1 MEDKAQFRLRFRTH
15 EESASPNMGDNKPP
29 GPSPPSRAS
38 QDSHRRNTT
47 TNTTTNPVPQT
58 ESMADTHVRPQRS
71 TALATSSC
79 LQLASQAAVG
89 DGGGSDC
96 KSMLAL
102 ACCDCGGCR
111 ARLCSST
118 PSRDEMVVTCV
129 VRSPEAQHAIL
140 DLRRKGDGSP
150 PATAIRPSLRTDK
163 LDALHHSSLCLS
175 RDYSGPRA
183 SARSAWLWA
192 PRAPGSWGGRLAY

>member
-1 MEDKAQFRLRFRTH
+1 
-15 EESASPNMGDNKPP
+15 MGDNKPP

-47 TNTTTNPVPQT
+47 TNTTNPVPPT

-111 ARLCSST
+111 ARLCAST

-140 DLRRKGDGSP
+140 DLRRKGEGSP
-150 PATAIRPSLRTDK
+150 HATPIRPPLRTDK
-163 LDALHHSSLCLS
+163 LDALHHSSSSNTFMLPTLTSCLRRCDRKRS
-175 RDYSGPRA
+175 RRTRA
-183 SARSAWLWA
+183 RIRGRPGTRQQQEAAAARW
-192 PRAPGSWGGRLAY
+192 PQPTRQQR

>member
-79 LQLASQAAVG
+79 LQLATQAAVG

-111 ARLCSST
+111 ARLREYT
-118 PSRDEMVVTCV
+118 EPRRDGRDVLEEMSRL
-129 VRSPEAQHAIL
+129 QHAIISSRHSNPSTVEDRQIRCPASL
-140 DLRRKGDGSP
+140 ESVPVAGLIRVLARLR
-150 PATAIRPSLRTDK
+150 
-163 LDALHHSSLCLS
+163 
-175 RDYSGPRA
+175 
-183 SARSAWLWA
+183 ARRGCGRL
-192 PRAPGSWGGRLAY
+192 GRLARGGVG